1 MTITTI
7 PPPPFPRK
15 GVRFAPPRGK
25 LTAHPPFRGRLC
37 TAGRLRR
44 RKAVLRETPPAPPAP
59 GAGAISHLP
68 RLAGEDGRGCPF
80 FFRASAGGPAEA
92 A

>member
-1 MTITTI
+1 MSMTAI
-7 PPPPFPRK
+7 PPTPFPPKRA
-15 GVRFAPPRGK
+15 RFAPPRGK
-25 LTAHPPFRGRLC
+25 LTARPPFHGRLC

-44 RKAVLRETPPAPPAP
+44 RNAVLRETPPAPPAP
-59 GAGAISHLP
+59 GAGAIGHLP
-68 RLAGEDGRGCPF
+68 RLAGEDGRGCPV